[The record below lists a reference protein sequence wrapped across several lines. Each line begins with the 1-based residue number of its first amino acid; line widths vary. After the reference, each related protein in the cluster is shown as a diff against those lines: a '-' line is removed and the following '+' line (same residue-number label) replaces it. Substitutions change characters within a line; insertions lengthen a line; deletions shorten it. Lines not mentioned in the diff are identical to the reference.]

1 MPIRFQQAVK
11 EVALW
16 DDVVAAFNGR
26 PYRMMSKT
34 GISSIRIA
42 DAHNRG
48 YFEEG
53 HSYRIFKATNGRLK
67 LTPYA
72 EVQSRLKQQ
81 AVEGQNAKSHAAAS

>member
-1 MPIRFQQAVK
+1 MPVRFKQAVK

-16 DDVVAAFNGR
+16 EDVVEAFNGR
-26 PYRMMSKT
+26 PYSMMKKT

-53 HSYRIFKATNGRLK
+53 HSFRIWKATNKRLK

-72 EVQSRLKQQ
+72 EVQSNLKQQ
-81 AVEGQNAKSHAAAS
+81 SIKERNA